1 MKTKLT
7 LITLLFLSFNIYAQ
21 EFSSKPF
28 TVAQNWMEKSLSQ
41 SDIKKAVPSDYELVS
56 EDTKMLIFEKT
67 LSSRIYDIKVL
78 YDNGKISSVIFSM
91 HSDKVWNFMGEIDEL
106 KYKNMDNGFKRGAIE
121 SESYNNSSK
130 PFIIVWVTNDNKR
143 TATGFVNRK

>member
-28 TVAQNWMEKSLSQ
+28 TVAQNWIEKSLSQ